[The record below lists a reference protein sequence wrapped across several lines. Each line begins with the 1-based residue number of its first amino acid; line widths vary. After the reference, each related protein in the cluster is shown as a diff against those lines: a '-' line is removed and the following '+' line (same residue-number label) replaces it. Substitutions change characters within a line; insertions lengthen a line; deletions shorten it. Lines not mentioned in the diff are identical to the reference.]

1 MEDQAQQ
8 KKVLFGVRPDVAMFE
23 EIQQINDNLKA
34 LVDKELPE
42 TTIPDFPAE
51 ITVNIPGV
59 ATLIGPKGDTGDQG
73 ETGKDGKNGLDGK
86 NGRDGEDA
94 YIDMPALVSQASALT
109 EERLKP
115 FIPPIVA
122 LDDGDRIIEKING
135 SDEQIDRERIKGI
148 NELEKSVNDKI
159 SSIPRGGGWG
169 AHPLQVND
177 GSTVVDKNTR
187 FINFGSNLTATRS
200 ADGIVTVNASGGGG
214 SGFQQPT
221 SGAVDGSNKIFV
233 WATAPNSI
241 IVDQGRGMQK
251 VSSDTTVNWTGTTTT
266 TLKNAPQFDIFST
279 A

>member
-34 LVDKELPE
+34 LVEKELPE
-42 TTIPDFPAE
+42 TTIPEFPAE

-86 NGRDGEDA
+86 NGRDGADA

-135 SDEQIDRERIKGI
+135 SDEQIDRQRIKGI
-148 NELEKSVNDKI
+148 DDLEKSFSDKI
-159 SSIPRGGGWG
+159 NLIPRGGGG
-169 AHPLQVND
+169 GHSIQVND
-177 GSTVVDKNTR
+177 GNTIVDKNVR
-187 FINFGSNLTATRS
+187 FINFGTNLTASRS
-200 ADGIVTVNASGGGG
+200 PDGVVTVNASGGSS
-214 SGFQQPT
+214 SGFQTPT
-221 SGAVDGSNKIFV
+221 GTVDGSNKTFV
-233 WATAPNSI
+233 FLTAPSAISVDTGRI
-241 IVDQGRGMQK
+241 IQK
-251 VSSDTTVNWTGTTTT
+251 VSSDGTVNWTGTTTVILT
-266 TLKNAPQFDIFST
+266 IAPTFDIIGI